1 MVAWSSET
9 EKSLPE
15 PHRNTIYEE
24 KAEIIANVAREG
36 GQFILRMKAAKVSAS
51 AQPGQ
56 FVHIRVSEGRA
67 LRRPIS
73 IMCVNPGQGKLD
85 LLVKAV
91 GSGTEELAQR
101 RKGDELSILGPIGRP
116 FDLDDLSKRYV
127 CIGGGVGI
135 PPMIAVAQA
144 LKEKTDI
151 VVFAGSELE
160 FPFAL
165 KPSGFLL
172 PGIDGNTIRGISS
185 LEEWG
190 VPSRLASNTG
200 MYGCHEGF
208 VTELATDYLQ
218 ALHETERKR
227 CIILSCGPHPMLHA
241 VARLARNL
249 NIPAQLSLE
258 EYMACGIGGCAGCV
272 VKTIED
278 GKEYHRRVCVD
289 GPVFPAGI
297 LPEFN

>member
-1 MVAWSSET
+1 M

-24 KAEIIANVAREG
+24 KAKIISNVAKEG
-36 GQFILRMKAAKVSAS
+36 GQFILRLKAAKISAA

-56 FVHIRVSEGRA
+56 FIHIRVSEGRA

-73 IMCVNPGQGKLD
+73 IMCTNPKQGKLD
-85 LLVKAV
+85 LLVKTV
-91 GSGTEELAQR
+91 GQGTDDLAQR
-101 RKGDELSILGPIGRP
+101 RTGEELSILGPIGRP
-116 FDLDDLSKRYV
+116 FDLADLSKRYV

-144 LKEKTDI
+144 LKGKADI

-190 VPSRLASNTG
+190 VPSRLASNIG

-208 VTELATDYLQ
+208 VTDLTANYLQ
-218 ALHETERKR
+218 ALDKMERKR

-241 VARLARNL
+241 VADLARHFE
-249 NIPAQLSLE
+249 IPAQLSLE

-272 VKTIED
+272 VRTIEK
-278 GKEYHRRVCVD
+278 GKKYYRRVCVD
-289 GPVFPAGI
+289 GPVFPASI